1 MYFNSKVFINIKRHV
16 LYFTVESAIAKK
28 QIFDEYEFE
37 ESATLLKCYA
47 YDDDEAG
54 PEIVEGMNAAD
65 NQHLRFFRVYIYF
78 ILLKNN
84 SSMQTEYINE
94 TSKKRLRFVF
104 LIFYIKFTSLMKKID
119 CLYIAFKLH
128 LQKYFQDKNI
138 KAI

>member
-1 MYFNSKVFINIKRHV
+1 MYFNSKVFINIKRRV

-37 ESATLLKCYA
+37 ASATLLEYEFEANATLLECYA
-47 YDDDEAG
+47 YNEAG

-84 SSMQTEYINE
+84 RRKHYYATF
-94 TSKKRLRFVF
+94 KK
-104 LIFYIKFTSLMKKID
+104 
-119 CLYIAFKLH
+119 
-128 LQKYFQDKNI
+128 
-138 KAI
+138 